1 VHFSSFFFLSYS
13 NQSMAT
19 KIYTK
24 TGDDGTTGLFGGD
37 RVRKDHARIEA
48 YGAVDEL
55 NATLGGV
62 LALDDAPPALAERIG
77 DLSALLFTAG
87 ADLATPLDPPPS
99 YPIPRIEKRHVEY
112 LERLIDEYDRALPPL
127 KAFILP
133 TGTPAA
139 AALHLART
147 VCRRA
152 ERRTI
157 TLAAEE
163 YIGEEIVMFLNRLS
177 DFLFVAARTANRLAG
192 VPDVEWKNPAL

>member
-1 VHFSSFFFLSYS
+1 
-13 NQSMAT
+13 MAT

-62 LALDDAPPALAERIG
+62 LALAAAPPPLAERIQEI
-77 DLSALLFTAG
+77 SALLFTAG
-87 ADLATPLDPPPS
+87 ADLATPLHPPPS
-99 YPIPRIEKRHVEY
+99 YPIPRIEHRHVEY
-112 LERLIDEYDRALPPL
+112 LERLIDEYEGELSPL

-157 TLAAEE
+157 ALAVNED
-163 YIGEEIVMFLNRLS
+163 IGETIVKFLNRLS
-177 DFLFVAARTANRLAG
+177 DFLFVAARMANRLAG